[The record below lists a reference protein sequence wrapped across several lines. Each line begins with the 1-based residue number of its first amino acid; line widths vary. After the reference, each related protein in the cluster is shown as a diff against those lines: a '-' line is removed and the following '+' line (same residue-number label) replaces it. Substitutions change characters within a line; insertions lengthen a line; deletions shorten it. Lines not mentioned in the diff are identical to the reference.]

1 MRYVCVAILSAALIG
16 NGAPAWA
23 GSPSSSSTLGQASY
37 GAGSA
42 LGTVVYAPLKAT
54 FCILGGLGSAV
65 TFPASQRTAGKIATA
80 SCGGTWVITPDVLR
94 GQEKFQP
101 VGESAPARAA
111 ATR

>member
-1 MRYVCVAILSAALIG
+1 MRYVCAAILSAALIG
-16 NGAPAWA
+16 HAATSWA
-23 GSPSSSSTLGQASY
+23 GSPSGSSTLGQASY

-80 SCGGTWVITPDVLR
+80 SCGGTWVITPDVLQ
-94 GQEKFQP
+94 GHEKFRP
-101 VGESAPARAA
+101 VGESTPERAA
-111 ATR
+111 AAH

>member
-1 MRYVCVAILSAALIG
+1 MRYVCAAILSVALIG
-16 NGAPAWA
+16 LSVPGWA
-23 GSPSSSSTLGQASY
+23 GSSSDESTVSHAGY

-42 LGTVVYAPLKAT
+42 FGTVLYAPLKLT

-65 TFPASQRTAGKIATA
+65 TYPASQATAGKIATA

-94 GQEKFQP
+94 GQEKFRP

-111 ATR
+111 AAR